1 MACRQVQCNSYEKR
15 IRELEQ
21 RLAEQHMQ
29 LQKYESIERHER
41 SRRKSHS
48 PGEFEPVEGRRE
60 EDADSSGTSAVTGDG
75 AGRTQGSAGIPD
87 PMDEGMISNIQGSSS
102 ASIETRTDS
111 VGEQRGDTREGGDE
125 VMSDVS
131 GMSDL
136 FVSVW

>member
-1 MACRQVQCNSYEKR
+1 
-15 IRELEQ
+15 
-21 RLAEQHMQ
+21 MQ
-29 LQKYESIERHER
+29 LQKYGSVEQNER
-41 SRRKSHS
+41 SRRKSHG
-48 PGEFEPVEGRRE
+48 PGEFEQVEGRRE

-75 AGRTQGSAGIPD
+75 VGRTQGGAGVPD

-111 VGEQRGDTREGGDE
+111 VGGQRGGTREGGDE

-131 GMSDL
+131 GMRW